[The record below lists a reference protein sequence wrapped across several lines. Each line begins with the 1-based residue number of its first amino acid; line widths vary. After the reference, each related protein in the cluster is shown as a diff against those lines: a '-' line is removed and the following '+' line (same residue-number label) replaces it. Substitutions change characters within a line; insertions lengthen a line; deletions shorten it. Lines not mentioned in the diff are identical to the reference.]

1 MMETGW
7 MHPVHGRITEYLCE
21 QHNTELLQALNVL
34 QIGCRSW
41 LSNAVHCTRCRPTL
55 TKESTL

>member
-55 TKESTL
+55 PK